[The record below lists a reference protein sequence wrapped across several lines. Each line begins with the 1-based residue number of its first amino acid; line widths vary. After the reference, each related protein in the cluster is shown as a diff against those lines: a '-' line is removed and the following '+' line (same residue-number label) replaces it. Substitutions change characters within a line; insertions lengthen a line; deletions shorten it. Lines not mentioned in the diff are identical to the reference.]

1 MGSLG
6 FYLATVLALIV
17 AGRASAQSLF
27 TLVTPNVL
35 RVGSKETIVVEAPGA
50 TAPLEVK
57 VRLWD
62 FPQKTALLDEATAR
76 LGPKNQGLALVTVK
90 QQYKPI
96 SICLLFSGKGKQLVI
111 AFFMRTLIA
120 HVPAESLP
128 KDFKGKQHVYVQAE
142 FPDAPLEQV
151 LLLSFNS
158 GYIFTQTDKTL
169 YAPGNT
175 EIMNPD
181 GIVMEKFHMIS
192 MNHSGIIP
200 GNYKL
205 PDITNLGTWKI
216 VSAFQHTPQKSFT
229 AEFEVKEYVM
239 PSFEVRVEPEQN
251 FFYVDDEE
259 LTVDISAR
267 FLYGK
272 PVEGQ
277 AFVLFGLMK
286 KEEKKSLPSS
296 LQKTPVLGGKGKT
309 TLTQAMVQS
318 RFPEPQKTLEY
329 SIYVAVTVL
338 TDTGND
344 MVEVEKTGI
353 PIVNSRYKIFF
364 SKASK
369 YFKPGLPYNLRVRR
383 SWGSPISLVPIFQP
397 FPSPQASL
405 LTHLQG
411 FSDLLKL
418 WGPRSPKWDPRCL
431 LSGRSWP
438 IQSEMGLGDPQ
449 GSTQLVDWFL
459 LKSRAGPPQSPQ
471 GHWPICAPGQ
481 VRLLPGGRVSL
492 GSLPSSH
499 HLHQEATKSHFSCLL
514 PTQLSVSDP
523 DGSPAAGVPVSTDAP
538 WALSG
543 VTQADGTLELVINTP
558 VHDSSL
564 ELRVRT
570 TTPHIP
576 AHRQV
581 LAFWKVLAYQPQD
594 SSKNYLHLSVP
605 RGQAQPGKPLNVNFH
620 LQSNSADVQR
630 SVDYFIY
637 LVVNKGRIVKAGRQ
651 PRLVGQGLVSLVL
664 PITPTLIPSF
674 RLVAYYRVPGTGEI
688 VADSLWVDLADTC
701 MGTLRVTEAT
711 PGAGRVHLPG
721 EHSKIKVQGDP
732 GASVGLVVVDKALYI
747 LSKKKPLSQA
757 KIWDAVEKSDLG
769 CGWGGG
775 ANSRSV
781 FAEAGLGLQ
790 THSGAWNHHRTF
802 GPRWRI
808 TWRRIQ
814 QTELRRDHLPISL
827 PETHCSPTGH
837 RRRRRSPL
845 LSQEKAAKAQEYQ
858 DQQLRRC
865 CEDGMQENSMGYSCA
880 RRSHYILEGQA
891 CVTAFLACCHHIFG
905 GVLLPKKTL
914 LSSSTSSLSKIIKF
928 RNPKEVFLSNTE
940 MLLKTFT
947 PLVSREEVEEE
958 EEDEEE
964 EEFLQY
970 DNIISRSQFPESWLW
985 QMETLPLEVDR
996 EGLASKMVDLYL
1008 KDSITTWEVLAVSL
1022 AQERGL
1028 CVAAPY
1034 DITVMKDVFIDLRL
1048 PYSVV
1053 RNEQVAV
1060 RAVLYNHASQDIR
1073 VRVELMHNPKLCSA
1087 SSPTRPFQQEVM
1099 VPAGKSHAINYVLIP
1114 IELGEAEVEVKAA
1127 LRGFPMDDGVRK
1139 LLRVVPEGVRICKTI
1154 KNLILDPRNKSGT
1167 GQQLERVEPLDLS
1180 DVVPNTEPVTFIS
1193 IKGDPLADTVE
1204 NSIDGANLQHLIRV
1218 PSGCGE
1224 QNMIG
1229 MTPSVIATH
1238 YLDATGQW
1246 DRIGVERRSEAIR
1259 LIKQG
1264 YTQQMVYRK
1273 ADDSY
1278 AAFTNRPASTWLT
1291 AYVVKVFASASSLVP
1306 VNPEVLCGAV
1316 KWLILEKQKPDGK
1329 FQEDAPVIHGEMVGG
1344 TRGSDP
1350 EASLTAFVLIALVE
1364 AKDICGQ
1371 LVRSLDRSIE
1381 KSGSFLTSH
1390 LGKLSKAYSM
1400 AITSY
1405 ALALQDPTNQAPL
1418 LLAHSQGM
1426 SSAVHPHPRG
1436 HHVPERSPKTQMV
1449 ICMFRHTI
1457 GIYFAQLMSGE
1468 GYFNSE
1474 HRNSPSTLTLSSPTT
1489 LNLLACSLELLG
1501 YPAPG
1506 PAGRSMVG
1514 AQGWA
1519 EQAFFA
1525 GGTHWPDPQSHL
1537 YTLEA
1542 TAYALLALLKMG
1554 RWELATPIAQ
1564 WLVEQQYY
1572 GGGYGSTQATIT
1584 VFQALAQ
1591 YQLTT
1596 PPAQDT
1602 TLDITLNLLGRSHT
1616 THWRIHS
1623 DDSMLARTEQTRLN
1637 NGFTVTATGTGRATL
1652 SVMTVYYQPLS
1663 DATAQ
1668 CKNFDLRVSVRNAPE
1683 SERARMK
1690 AGEGRV
1696 KRPEGSLGS
1705 VDIEIC
1711 MRYLGAAAATMTILD
1726 VSMLTGFS
1734 PDTGDLEKLSNQ
1746 VDRYISQFELDTAL
1760 SERGSLIIY
1769 LDKVSRTEEEC
1780 LMFKAHQ
1787 HFQVGLIQPASVTI
1801 YEYYAPENRC
1811 TRFYHPTKAG
1821 GLLSTFC
1828 QDATCRCMEEHCT
1841 LMKKFEG
1848 HVTVTERVEAACE
1861 GGMDYVFKAEL
1872 LEVQRNGMYNF
1883 YIMRVLEVIKEGSE
1897 AGLQGKSRR
1906 FVSPIACQESL
1917 GLVMH
1922 QTYLIWGHG
1931 RDLWNLKP
1939 EMAYLLGSNTWIEWW
1954 PHPDECGAGGRATM
1968 AQTGKPEPN
1977 PSARCS
1983 DLQAFALHMQT
1994 RGCPN

>member
-1 MGSLG
+1 M
-6 FYLATVLALIV
+6 
-17 AGRASAQSLF
+17 
-27 TLVTPNVL
+27 PPCN
-35 RVGSKETIVVEAPGA
+35 
-50 TAPLEVK
+50 APLHTQQ
-57 VRLWD
+57 L
-62 FPQKTALLDEATAR
+62 
-76 LGPKNQGLALVTVK
+76 
-90 QQYKPI
+90 QYKPI
-96 SICLLFSGKGKQLVI
+96 STCLLFSGKGKQLVI
-111 AFFMRTLIA
+111 AFFRRALITN
-120 HVPAESLP
+120 VPAERLP
-128 KDFKGKQHVYVQAE
+128 KDSKGKQHVLVQAE
-142 FPDAPLEQV
+142 FPDAPLERV

-175 EIMNPD
+175 VRFRLFSLANSLDPSPTPVATEIMNPD
-181 GIVMEKFHMIS
+181 GIVVEKFHMIS
-192 MNHSGIIP
+192 VNHSGIIP

-216 VSAFQHTPQKSFT
+216 VSAFQHTPQKTFT
-229 AEFEVKEYVM
+229 TEFEVKEYVM
-239 PSFEVRVEPEQN
+239 PSFEVQVEPEQN
-251 FFYVDDEE
+251 FFFVDDEE

-296 LQKTPVLGGKGKT
+296 LQKVPVLGGKGKA
-309 TLTQAMVQS
+309 TLTQAMLQS
-318 RFPEPQKTLEY
+318 RFPERRKTLEY
-329 SIYVAVTVL
+329 SIYVSVTVL

-369 YFKPGLPYNLRVRR
+369 YFKPGLPYNLR
-383 SWGSPISLVPIFQP
+383 
-397 FPSPQASL
+397 
-405 LTHLQG
+405 
-411 FSDLLKL
+411 
-418 WGPRSPKWDPRCL
+418 
-431 LSGRSWP
+431 
-438 IQSEMGLGDPQ
+438 
-449 GSTQLVDWFL
+449 
-459 LKSRAGPPQSPQ
+459 
-471 GHWPICAPGQ
+471 
-481 VRLLPGGRVSL
+481 
-492 GSLPSSH
+492 
-499 HLHQEATKSHFSCLL
+499 
-514 PTQLSVSDP
+514 LSVSDP

-558 VHDSSL
+558 AHDSSL

-570 TTPHIP
+570 TAPHVP
-576 AHRQV
+576 AHRQDS
-581 LAFWKVLAYQPQD
+581 AFWKVLAYQPQG

-605 RGQAQPGKPLNVNFH
+605 SGQAQPGKPLKVNFH
-620 LQSNSADVQR
+620 LQSNNADVQR
-630 SVDYFIY
+630 SVDYFTY

-651 PRLVGQGLVSLVL
+651 PRLVGQGLVNLVL
-664 PITPTLIPSF
+664 PITSTLIPSF

-711 PGAGRVHLPG
+711 PGAGRVHRPG

-732 GASVGLVVVDKALYI
+732 GASVGLVAVDKALYT

-757 KIWDAVEKSDLG
+757 KIWNAVEKSDLG

-781 FAEAGLGLQ
+781 FVEAGLGLQ
-790 THSGAWNHHRTF
+790 THSGAWNHERAFEPLKSKSWHRF
-802 GPRWRI
+802 LLPKLP
-808 TWRRIQ
+808 Q
-814 QTELRRDHLPISL
+814 DHLLTSM
-827 PETHCSPTGH
+827 PETHCSPTGQ

-865 CEDGMQENSMGYSCA
+865 CEDGMQENPMGYSCA
-880 RRSHYILEGQA
+880 RRSRYILEGQA

-905 GVLLPKKTL
+905 EVLMPENTQL
-914 LSSSTSSLSKIIKF
+914 LSTISLSKFMEFSSFEKINLQF
-928 RNPKEVFLSNTE
+928 HAETTE
-940 MLLKTFT
+940 LLV
-947 PLVSREEVEEE
+947 LREEVKEE
-958 EEDEEE
+958 EEDEEDE
-964 EEFLQY
+964 EDEEFFPY
-970 DNIISRSQFPESWLW
+970 ENIVSRSQFPESWLW
-985 QMETLPLEVDR
+985 KMETLPLEVDR

-1034 DITVMKDVFIDLRL
+1034 DITVMQDIFIDLRL

-1060 RAVLYNHASQDIR
+1060 RAVLYNYASQDIQ

-1087 SSPTRPFQQEVM
+1087 SSPTRPFQQEVT

-1114 IELGEAEVEVKAA
+1114 LELGEAEVEVKAA
-1127 LRGFPMDDGVRK
+1127 VRGFPVGDGVRK
-1139 LLRVVPEGVRICKTI
+1139 PLRVVPEGVRIFKTI
-1154 KNLILDPRNKSGT
+1154 KNLILDPRNKSGST
-1167 GQQLERVEPLDLS
+1167 SGQQLERVEPLDLS

-1204 NSIDGANLQHLIRV
+1204 NSIDGANLKHLIRV

-1246 DRIGVERRSEAIR
+1246 DRIGVERRAEAIR

-1291 AYVVKVFASASSLVP
+1291 AYVVKVFATAHSLVSI
-1306 VNPEVLCGAV
+1306 NPEVLCGAV

-1371 LVRSLDRSIE
+1371 YVGSLDRSIE
-1381 KSGSFLTSH
+1381 KSGSFLRSR
-1390 LGKLSKAYSM
+1390 LGKLSKAYSV

-1405 ALALQDPTNQAPL
+1405 ALALQDPTTEATL
-1418 LLAHSQGM
+1418 LLAHSQ
-1426 SSAVHPHPRG
+1426 
-1436 HHVPERSPKTQMV
+1436 
-1449 ICMFRHTI
+1449 
-1457 GIYFAQLMSGE
+1457 
-1468 GYFNSE
+1468 
-1474 HRNSPSTLTLSSPTT
+1474 
-1489 LNLLACSLELLG
+1489 
-1501 YPAPG
+1501 
-1506 PAGRSMVG
+1506 
-1514 AQGWA
+1514 
-1519 EQAFFA
+1519 
-1525 GGTHWPDPQSHL
+1525 GGTHWPDPQSDL

-1554 RWELATPIAQ
+1554 HWKLATPIAQ

-1572 GGGYGSTQATIT
+1572 GGGYGSTQATIM

-1591 YQLTT
+1591 YKLTT
-1596 PPAQDT
+1596 PQAQDM
-1602 TLDITLNLLGRSHT
+1602 TLDITLNLLGRSQA

-1663 DATAQ
+1663 DATAP

-1683 SERARMK
+1683 A
-1690 AGEGRV
+1690 

-1711 MRYLGAAAATMTILD
+1711 MRYLGDDDATMTILD

-1780 LMFKAHQ
+1780 LKFKAHQ
-1787 HFQVGLIQPASVTI
+1787 QFQVGLIQPASVTI

-1821 GLLSTFC
+1821 GLLSTLC
-1828 QDATCRCMEEHCT
+1828 QDATCRCMEEQCT
-1841 LMKKFEG
+1841 LMKKYER

-1872 LEVQRNGMYNF
+1872 LEVQRSGMYNF
-1883 YIMRVLEVIKEGSE
+1883 YTMRVLEVIKEGSE

-1917 GLVMH
+1917 GLVIH
-1922 QTYLIWGHG
+1922 QTYLIWGQG
-1931 RDLWNLKP
+1931 QDLWNLKP
-1939 EMAYLLGSNTWIEWW
+1939 EMAYLLGSKTWIEWW
-1954 PHPDECGAGGRATM
+1954 PHPDECGAGGRPAT

-1977 PSARCS
+1977 PSTRCS
-1983 DLQAFALHMQT
+1983 DLQAFAIHMQT
-1994 RGCPN
+1994 QGCPQ

>member
-1 MGSLG
+1 MSHL
-6 FYLATVLALIV
+6 LP
-17 AGRASAQSLF
+17 SSF

-90 QQYKPI
+90 
-96 SICLLFSGKGKQLVI
+96 
-111 AFFMRTLIA
+111 
-120 HVPAESLP
+120 SLP

-175 EIMNPD
+175 GTGPPGRPPSGNPD

-229 AEFEVKEYVM
+229 AEFEVKEYGTSSSPV
-239 PSFEVRVEPEQN
+239 PGRTCITLPHALLCPV
-251 FFYVDDEE
+251 
-259 LTVDISAR
+259 LR

-286 KEEKKSLPSS
+286 KEEKKSLP
-296 LQKTPVLGGKGKT
+296 
-309 TLTQAMVQS
+309 
-318 RFPEPQKTLEY
+318 
-329 SIYVAVTVL
+329 
-338 TDTGND
+338 
-344 MVEVEKTGI
+344 
-353 PIVNSRYKIFF
+353 
-364 SKASK
+364 
-369 YFKPGLPYNLRVRR
+369 
-383 SWGSPISLVPIFQP
+383 
-397 FPSPQASL
+397 
-405 LTHLQG
+405 
-411 FSDLLKL
+411 
-418 WGPRSPKWDPRCL
+418 
-431 LSGRSWP
+431 
-438 IQSEMGLGDPQ
+438 
-449 GSTQLVDWFL
+449 
-459 LKSRAGPPQSPQ
+459 
-471 GHWPICAPGQ
+471 
-481 VRLLPGGRVSL
+481 RVSEVSYPKL
-492 GSLPSSH
+492 VRDISALP
-499 HLHQEATKSHFSCLL
+499 SHFSCLL

-790 THSGAWNHHRTF
+790 THSG
-802 GPRWRI
+802 
-808 TWRRIQ
+808 
-814 QTELRRDHLPISL
+814 TELRRDHLPISL

-845 LSQEKAAKAQEYQ
+845 LSQEKAEYQ

-914 LSSSTSSLSKIIKF
+914 LSSK
-928 RNPKEVFLSNTE
+928 
-940 MLLKTFT
+940 
-947 PLVSREEVEEE
+947 
-958 EEDEEE
+958 

-1139 LLRVVPEGVRICKTI
+1139 LLRVVVSEGKG
-1154 KNLILDPRNKSGT
+1154 KSEAGKDGEKDKLGMGA

-1329 FQEDAPVIHGEMVGG
+1329 FQEDAPVIHGEMVVQSLREPSPPGG
-1344 TRGSDP
+1344 GGPGDTLP
-1350 EASLTAFVLIALVE
+1350 
-1364 AKDICGQ
+1364 Q
-1371 LVRSLDRSIE
+1371 
-1381 KSGSFLTSH
+1381 
-1390 LGKLSKAYSM
+1390 
-1400 AITSY
+1400 
-1405 ALALQDPTNQAPL
+1405 
-1418 LLAHSQGM
+1418 
-1426 SSAVHPHPRG
+1426 
-1436 HHVPERSPKTQMV
+1436 
-1449 ICMFRHTI
+1449 
-1457 GIYFAQLMSGE
+1457 AQLADQWWVPRDG
-1468 GYFNSE
+1468 
-1474 HRNSPSTLTLSSPTT
+1474 LSR
-1489 LNLLACSLELLG
+1489 LL
-1501 YPAPG
+1501 
-1506 PAGRSMVG
+1506 
-1514 AQGWA
+1514 
-1519 EQAFFA
+1519 FA

-1623 DDSMLARTEQTRLN
+1623 DDSMLARTEQVGSSKVPGPAPLQ
-1637 NGFTVTATGTGRATL
+1637 
-1652 SVMTVYYQPLS
+1652 VMTVYYQPLS

-1683 SERARMK
+1683 SGTATPRLSDV
-1690 AGEGRV
+1690 G
-1696 KRPEGSLGS
+1696 PYPISLCGSWPLPSFHPG
-1705 VDIEIC
+1705 C
-1711 MRYLGAAAATMTILD
+1711 RYLGAAAATMTILD

-1861 GGMDYVFKAEL
+1861 GGMDYGMTQTL
-1872 LEVQRNGMYNF
+1872 SLEPSNPLGRGWGGKVSG
-1883 YIMRVLEVIKEGSE
+1883 

>member
-1 MGSLG
+1 MFLQGSPS
-6 FYLATVLALIV
+6 LAWLMLHFPWRKI
-17 AGRASAQSLF
+17 SPLSF

-90 QQYKPI
+90 TYPRVRSFCLERRANSMSMSKP
-96 SICLLFSGKGKQLVI
+96 
-111 AFFMRTLIA
+111 
-120 HVPAESLP
+120 
-128 KDFKGKQHVYVQAE
+128 E

-169 YAPGNT
+169 YASWEHRLFSLANSLDPSPTPVST
-175 EIMNPD
+175 EIMVSLARGKSQRGSKD
-181 GIVMEKFHMIS
+181 STQSFRLGGQKGKWLLLCFL
-192 MNHSGIIP
+192 G
-200 GNYKL
+200 
-205 PDITNLGTWKI
+205 LGTWKI

-369 YFKPGLPYNLRVRR
+369 YFKPGLPYNLR
-383 SWGSPISLVPIFQP
+383 
-397 FPSPQASL
+397 
-405 LTHLQG
+405 
-411 FSDLLKL
+411 
-418 WGPRSPKWDPRCL
+418 
-431 LSGRSWP
+431 
-438 IQSEMGLGDPQ
+438 
-449 GSTQLVDWFL
+449 
-459 LKSRAGPPQSPQ
+459 
-471 GHWPICAPGQ
+471 
-481 VRLLPGGRVSL
+481 
-492 GSLPSSH
+492 
-499 HLHQEATKSHFSCLL
+499 
-514 PTQLSVSDP
+514 LSVSDP

-790 THSGAWNHHRTF
+790 THSGAWNHHRT
-802 GPRWRI
+802 
-808 TWRRIQ
+808 
-814 QTELRRDHLPISL
+814 
-827 PETHCSPTGH
+827 ETHCSPTGH

-845 LSQEKAAKAQEYQ
+845 LSQEKAAKEEIGKYKNNV
-858 DQQLRRC
+858 DKRC
-865 CEDGMQENSMGYSCA
+865 GAGVGGDMSQGSAA
-880 RRSHYILEGQA
+880 RRTRSRYRIHT
-891 CVTAFLACCHHIFG
+891 CSPFLLDC
-905 GVLLPKKTL
+905 
-914 LSSSTSSLSKIIKF
+914 STI
-928 RNPKEVFLSNTE
+928 NTE

-1073 VRVELMHNPKLCSA
+1073 VRLELMHNPKLCSA
-1087 SSPTRPFQQEVM
+1087 SSPTRTFQQEVM

-1154 KNLILDPRNKSGT
+1154 KNLILDPRNKSGST
-1167 GQQLERVEPLDLS
+1167 SGQQLERVEPLDLS

-1418 LLAHSQGM
+1418 LLAHSQG
-1426 SSAVHPHPRG
+1426 
-1436 HHVPERSPKTQMV
+1436 
-1449 ICMFRHTI
+1449 
-1457 GIYFAQLMSGE
+1457 
-1468 GYFNSE
+1468 
-1474 HRNSPSTLTLSSPTT
+1474 
-1489 LNLLACSLELLG
+1489 
-1501 YPAPG
+1501 
-1506 PAGRSMVG
+1506 
-1514 AQGWA
+1514 
-1519 EQAFFA
+1519 
-1525 GGTHWPDPQSHL
+1525 GTHWPDPQSHL

-1683 SERARMK
+1683 SEI
-1690 AGEGRV
+1690 

-1861 GGMDYVFKAEL
+1861 GGMDYGMTQTLSLEPSNPLGRGWECIVQTLNPGTDSPNPQIYTWASSPPLLIHPYWVTGLPHGVWGMEL
-1872 LEVQRNGMYNF
+1872 ER
-1883 YIMRVLEVIKEGSE
+1883 
-1897 AGLQGKSRR
+1897 
-1906 FVSPIACQESL
+1906 
-1917 GLVMH
+1917 
-1922 QTYLIWGHG
+1922 
-1931 RDLWNLKP
+1931 
-1939 EMAYLLGSNTWIEWW
+1939 MAYLLGSNTWIEWW

>member
-1 MGSLG
+1 MEGTQGWSLMSH
-6 FYLATVLALIV
+6 LLP
-17 AGRASAQSLF
+17 SSF

-90 QQYKPI
+90 
-96 SICLLFSGKGKQLVI
+96 
-111 AFFMRTLIA
+111 
-120 HVPAESLP
+120 VPAESLP

-175 EIMNPD
+175 GTGPP
-181 GIVMEKFHMIS
+181 GRPPSGASPCLGWEK
-192 MNHSGIIP
+192 
-200 GNYKL
+200 
-205 PDITNLGTWKI
+205 D
-216 VSAFQHTPQKSFT
+216 
-229 AEFEVKEYVM
+229 
-239 PSFEVRVEPEQN
+239 
-251 FFYVDDEE
+251 
-259 LTVDISAR
+259 
-267 FLYGK
+267 
-272 PVEGQ
+272 
-277 AFVLFGLMK
+277 
-286 KEEKKSLPSS
+286 
-296 LQKTPVLGGKGKT
+296 GKGNKSSEGGT
-309 TLTQAMVQS
+309 AG
-318 RFPEPQKTLEY
+318 LE
-329 SIYVAVTVL
+329 
-338 TDTGND
+338 
-344 MVEVEKTGI
+344 
-353 PIVNSRYKIFF
+353 
-364 SKASK
+364 
-369 YFKPGLPYNLRVRR
+369 
-383 SWGSPISLVPIFQP
+383 
-397 FPSPQASL
+397 
-405 LTHLQG
+405 
-411 FSDLLKL
+411 
-418 WGPRSPKWDPRCL
+418 
-431 LSGRSWP
+431 
-438 IQSEMGLGDPQ
+438 LGV
-449 GSTQLVDWFL
+449 GT
-459 LKSRAGPPQSPQ
+459 
-471 GHWPICAPGQ
+471 
-481 VRLLPGGRVSL
+481 
-492 GSLPSSH
+492 
-499 HLHQEATKSHFSCLL
+499 QEATKSHFSCLL

-701 MGTLRVTEAT
+701 MGTVMAT
-711 PGAGRVHLPG
+711 GGKVGVHLPG

-790 THSGAWNHHRTF
+790 THSG
-802 GPRWRI
+802 
-808 TWRRIQ
+808 
-814 QTELRRDHLPISL
+814 
-827 PETHCSPTGH
+827 THCSPTGH

-914 LSSSTSSLSKIIKF
+914 LSSK
-928 RNPKEVFLSNTE
+928 
-940 MLLKTFT
+940 
-947 PLVSREEVEEE
+947 
-958 EEDEEE
+958 

-985 QMETLPLEVDR
+985 QMET
-996 EGLASKMVDLYL
+996 LASKMVDLYL

-1139 LLRVVPEGVRICKTI
+1139 LLRVVVSEGKG
-1154 KNLILDPRNKSGT
+1154 KSEAGKDGEKDKLGMGA

-1329 FQEDAPVIHGEMVGG
+1329 FQEDAPVIHGEMVGAFG
-1344 TRGSDP
+1344 PLSKVHW
-1350 EASLTAFVLIALVE
+1350 SL
-1364 AKDICGQ
+1364 Q
-1371 LVRSLDRSIE
+1371 SLDRSIE

-1405 ALALQDPTNQAPL
+1405 ALAQLADQWWVPRDGLSRL
-1418 LLAHSQGM
+1418 L
-1426 SSAVHPHPRG
+1426 
-1436 HHVPERSPKTQMV
+1436 
-1449 ICMFRHTI
+1449 
-1457 GIYFAQLMSGE
+1457 
-1468 GYFNSE
+1468 
-1474 HRNSPSTLTLSSPTT
+1474 
-1489 LNLLACSLELLG
+1489 
-1501 YPAPG
+1501 
-1506 PAGRSMVG
+1506 
-1514 AQGWA
+1514 
-1519 EQAFFA
+1519 FA

-1623 DDSMLARTEQTRLN
+1623 DDSMLARTEQ
-1637 NGFTVTATGTGRATL
+1637 FTYSGGTATPR
-1652 SVMTVYYQPLS
+1652 LS
-1663 DATAQ
+1663 DVGPYPISL
-1668 CKNFDLRVSVRNAPE
+1668 C
-1683 SERARMK
+1683 
-1690 AGEGRV
+1690 
-1696 KRPEGSLGS
+1696 GSWPLPSFHPG
-1705 VDIEIC
+1705 C
-1711 MRYLGAAAATMTILD
+1711 RYLGAAAATMTILD

-1861 GGMDYVFKAEL
+1861 GGMDYAQAPTL
-1872 LEVQRNGMYNF
+1872 LQPPWA
-1883 YIMRVLEVIKEGSE
+1883 RVEWGCLSGSE

-1954 PHPDECGAGGRATM
+1954 PHPDECG
-1968 AQTGKPEPN
+1968 PEPN